1 MQTFINDANF
11 EILLLCC
18 RKYLDKTK
26 KKIILEAKS
35 HITQCL

>member
-1 MQTFINDANF
+1 
-11 EILLLCC
+11 
-18 RKYLDKTK
+18 LDKTK